1 LSVGTVG
8 FGDAGAV
15 QSFFGVAGSGFS
27 LLIPGNAFL
36 SFSQSPS
43 RSRTNSEN
51 VIMVN
56 YLRASSTKK
65 KPDVAA

>member
-1 LSVGTVG
+1 M
-8 FGDAGAV
+8 
-15 QSFFGVAGSGFS
+15 GVS

-51 VIMVN
+51 VIMVS